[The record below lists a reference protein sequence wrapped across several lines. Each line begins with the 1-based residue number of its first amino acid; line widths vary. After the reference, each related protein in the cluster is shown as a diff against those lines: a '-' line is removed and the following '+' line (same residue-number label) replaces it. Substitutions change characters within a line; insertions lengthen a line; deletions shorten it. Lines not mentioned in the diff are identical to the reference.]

1 MYDIAIIGAGAAGI
15 MAALSASENSKSVV
29 LIEKNQI
36 IGRKI
41 LATGNGRC
49 NLTNRNID
57 VSRFHGAESSF
68 IKNILSE
75 FDQTKTMQYFESL
88 GLILKEEDNGRI
100 FPRTNQA
107 STVVDAL
114 SHQLNQ
120 QKVAVKAN
128 CLVKE
133 IKYDNIWKIKAENNQ
148 EIAAKKLILTTGGKA
163 AHHLGSSGDGLFW
176 TKKMG
181 HALTPIHAAL
191 VPIETVESWTKDIQ
205 GLKVEGTAKIVVN
218 GKVLDQKHGDI
229 LFTHY
234 GLSGPA
240 IMGLSRTIAPLLE
253 KSKVFI
259 KIDIIPEESD
269 SSLDEKIKK
278 IFSLNGVKSVK
289 NALAGIVPANLVLTI
304 LKNLSINPDKKSA
317 EISRNDRQAIIECLK
332 SLTLTVKNIRPLK
345 EAQITSGGILS
356 SEIDPKTMRSKI
368 IPELYFAGEIID
380 VDGDSGGFNLQWAW
394 SSGHLA
400 GKSADKRT
408 LL

>member
-1 MYDIAIIGAGAAGI
+1 MYDVAIIGAGAAGI
-15 MAALSASENSKSVV
+15 MAALSASKNSKSVI

-49 NLTNRNID
+49 NLTNSNTD
-57 VSRFHGAESSF
+57 VSRFHGAEPSF
-68 IKNILSE
+68 IGNVLSQ
-75 FDQTKTMQYFESL
+75 FDQIKTMQYFESL

-114 SHQLNQ
+114 SHELNR
-120 QKVAVKAN
+120 QKVTVKTN

-133 IKYDNIWKIKAENNQ
+133 IKHDGTWKIRTEDNK
-148 EIAAKKLILTTGGKA
+148 EILAKKLILTTGGKA
-163 AHHLGSSGDGLFW
+163 AHQLGSSGDGLFW
-176 TKKMG
+176 IEKLG
-181 HALTPIHAAL
+181 HTVTPIHAAL
-191 VPIETVESWTKDIQ
+191 VPIETVESWPKDIQ
-205 GLKVEGTAKIVVN
+205 GLKVEGTAHVVVDGKII
-218 GKVLDQKHGDI
+218 DQKHGDI

-253 KSKVFI
+253 KSKVLI
-259 KIDIIPEESD
+259 KIDAVPEED
-269 SSLDEKIKK
+269 NNSLDEKIKK

-289 NALAGIVPANLVLTI
+289 NALAGMVPANLVLAI

-317 EISRNDRQAIIECLK
+317 EISRSDRQIIVEALK
-332 SLTLTVKNIRPLK
+332 SLTLTVSKTRPLK
-345 EAQITSGGILS
+345 EAQVTSGGILS
-356 SEIDPKTMRSKI
+356 SEIDPETMRSKI
-368 IPELYFAGEIID
+368 IPDLYFAGEIID

-400 GKSADKRT
+400 GENTSRD
-408 LL
+408 